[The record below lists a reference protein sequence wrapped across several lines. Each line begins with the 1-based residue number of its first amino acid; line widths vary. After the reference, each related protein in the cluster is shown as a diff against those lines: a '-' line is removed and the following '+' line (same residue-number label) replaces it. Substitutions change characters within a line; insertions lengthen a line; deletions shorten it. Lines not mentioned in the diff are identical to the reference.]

1 MLKHTVR
8 KNLVEDRVAEWQ
20 VAPVRY
26 QVRHLDSQLPRYPP
40 GGADAYERWVNA
52 DWPVAGLRGGQ
63 TPPSPI
69 TTDFQEAAA
78 LAGGKAKR
86 RHGIFGQ
93 LAHQMLI
100 QVAVGGP
107 DPLFHKRID
116 LAGPQLD

>member
-26 QVRHLDSQLPRYPP
+26 QVRDLDSQLLRDPP
-40 GGADAYERWVNA
+40 GGGDSLERWVNPEG
-52 DWPVAGLRGGQ
+52 PVAGLRGGQ
-63 TPPSPI
+63 TPPPPI

-78 LAGGKAKR
+78 LAGGKAKC

-100 QVAVGGP
+100 YA
-107 DPLFHKRID
+107 
-116 LAGPQLD
+116 A